1 MQSIKNNKTY
11 INKSHII
18 KILAN
23 QYTNLSDQILKKAV
37 GNIFDIM
44 TYTLREGGKIEIRG
58 FGNFSRR
65 FRSKTKARNPKTG
78 ETIKLPARYVV
89 HFKSGKELNAKIN
102 PTDKRYK
109 Q

>member
-1 MQSIKNNKTY
+1 MQNIKNIKTY
-11 INKSHII
+11 INKSDII

-23 QYTNLSDQILKKAV
+23 QYTNLSNKMLKKAV
-37 GNIFDIM
+37 ENIFDIM
-44 TYTLREGGKIEIRG
+44 TYTLANGGKIEVRG

-65 FRSKTKARNPKTG
+65 FRSTIKARNPKTG
-78 ETIKLPARYVV
+78 EKIKLPARYVV

-102 PTDKRYK
+102 PINK